1 MDAIL
6 LYIEFIN
13 QYINS
18 NYFYSI
24 VIFFMFLTFY
34 STLSI
39 PGGVILFISS
49 GFFFNL
55 YLGFFINL
63 FSISIGSIIF
73 HISCKLILKFF
84 FPNFYLNYS
93 QKVTNIIKNS
103 SNEYL
108 ILFRMI
114 PGPPLFVKN
123 LCLSIINISKFKFF
137 YTTLIGFIP
146 YMFIFSLVG
155 SEMSNLVE
163 LKNFNLQQIFS
174 SNFILLLLVLIF
186 LILFRILFKKK
197 RPSN

>member
-18 NYFYSI
+18 NYYYSI

-73 HISCKLILKFF
+73 HISCKFILKFF
-84 FPNFYLNYS
+84 FPIFYLNYS

-114 PGPPLFVKN
+114 PGPPLFVQN
-123 LCLSIINISKFKFF
+123 LCLSIINISKVYHAYKDVLGF
-137 YTTLIGFIP
+137 YESERDRNCGENVACDDGEFEDQINSVISCHFRHCVIL
-146 YMFIFSLVG
+146 SLHR
-155 SEMSNLVE
+155 E
-163 LKNFNLQQIFS
+163 
-174 SNFILLLLVLIF
+174 
-186 LILFRILFKKK
+186 
-197 RPSN
+197 

>member
-18 NYFYSI
+18 NYYYSI

-73 HISCKLILKFF
+73 HISCKFILKFF
-84 FPNFYLNYS
+84 FPIFYLNYS

-114 PGPPLFVKN
+114 PGPPLFVQN